1 MDRLR
6 RRTWGS
12 RRRQRKESK
21 AEDSLIPGYSRKPA
35 VQYLE
40 TSEQRRLD
48 QKRKIEEIKLKRKMH
63 EKALAEYEKLG
74 KDISGE
80 QLLKAMSARDPD
92 VVRYVRLEEKEDSD
106 SRPKYLLGEETVY
119 DESRNAELSYIRTKI
134 SEDKPEEEIEE
145 EVDELEEEL
154 EEIEEA
160 EEEEEEEEVEE
171 DEYEEEDALEYVR
184 TNISSQTEVT
194 SREVKDILAERDAYY
209 TDIIKDKRTSISDFK
224 VKNTLREEYLMVGRT
239 SISSKKYVFT
249 RISQNSAPVYQKKDH
264 RTYRLLLKGDKS
276 LE

>member
-6 RRTWGS
+6 RRTRGS
-12 RRRQRKESK
+12 RRRKRKESK

-40 TSEQRRLD
+40 TSEQRRLN

-80 QLLKAMSARDPD
+80 QLLKAMNARDPD
-92 VVRYVRLEEKEDSD
+92 VVRYVRLEEMDDLD
-106 SRPKYLLGEETVY
+106 SRSKYMLDDETVY
-119 DESRNAELSYIRTKI
+119 DELRNTELSYIRTKI
-134 SEDKPEEEIEE
+134 SEEKVEEEIEE
-145 EVDELEEEL
+145 SVDELEEEL
-154 EEIEEA
+154 EELEEA
-160 EEEEEEEEVEE
+160 EEEEEEE

-194 SREVKDILAERDAYY
+194 SREVKDILAEREAYF

-239 SISSKKYVFT
+239 SISSKNYVFT

>member
-6 RRTWGS
+6 RRTRGS

-80 QLLKAMSARDPD
+80 QLLKAMNTRDPD
-92 VVRYVRLEEKEDSD
+92 VIRYVRLEEKIDSD
-106 SRPKYLLGEETVY
+106 SRPKYMLGEETFY
-119 DESRNAELSYIRTKI
+119 DEARNAELSYIRTKI
-134 SEDKPEEEIEE
+134 SEDKAEEEVEE
-145 EVDELEEEL
+145 AVDELEEEL
-154 EEIEEA
+154 EELEEV
-160 EEEEEEEEVEE
+160 EEEEEEVEE
-171 DEYEEEDALEYVR
+171 DEFEEEDALEYVR

-194 SREVKDILAERDAYY
+194 SRDVKDILAEREAYF

-264 RTYRLLLKGDKS
+264 RTYRLLLKGDNS